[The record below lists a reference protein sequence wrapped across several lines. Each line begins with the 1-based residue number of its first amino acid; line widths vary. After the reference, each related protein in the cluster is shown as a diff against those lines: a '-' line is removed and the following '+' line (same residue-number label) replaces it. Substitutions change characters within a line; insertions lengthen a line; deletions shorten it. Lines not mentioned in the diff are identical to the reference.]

1 MTDVEFRVCQPGH
14 LEYIDVQDEQ
24 RVDKAVMLKTDYAEI
39 ACSYIALSAWVGN
52 ECVGA
57 AGLVKI
63 YPHRAVA
70 WALLS
75 RNIGMALV
83 PATRKIKRVLELE
96 PIARIEMTVAV
107 GFKAGHTWARMV
119 GMKLETPEPLR
130 KHGAQGEDEMLYAR
144 VR

>member
-1 MTDVEFRVCQPGH
+1 MNLEFRVCKPGH
-14 LEYIDVQDEQ
+14 LAYIAVQEAQ
-24 RVDKAVMLKTDYAEI
+24 RVDQAVMLKTDYAEI
-39 ACSYIALSAWVGN
+39 ACSHIALSAWVGN

-57 AGLVKI
+57 AGIVPL

-75 RNIGMALV
+75 KNIGLALV
-83 PATRKIKRVLELE
+83 PATRKIRRVLDADMT
-96 PIARIEMTVAV
+96 PRIEMTVAV
-107 GFKAGHTWARMV
+107 DFKAGHTWARLV

-130 KHGAQGEDEMLYAR
+130 KHGARGEDEMLYAR